1 MRGLGKGRAAIAA
14 TLAVAGAM
22 FVAPAAEAAVVTGTP
37 LVGYQP
43 NNTVRDMIVVGNTA
57 YIGGSFT
64 ALTPPGGGTAVTRN
78 HVAAI
83 NMTTGALLPWNPN
96 VNGTV
101 YSILPVGGNVYL
113 GGSFTTV
120 GGVTH
125 KNIAEVNNTTGALI
139 TAFANTSRPN
149 KAVRAMVIANGNLYV
164 GGAFTSPRS
173 YLMELNATTNA
184 YIPTWQPVVDAEVRA
199 LATDTSQTRIV
210 EGGFQ
215 QCPTGSACDGRI
227 AIGAVTTTDGSFLP
241 FAYHGPPT
249 FIPPPGFPYRPFQ
262 VIGFA
267 QDGDTLFA
275 EGTGN
280 GGTVLSLNMQDG
292 TMNWQAGFN
301 GNIVGIAQTD
311 GVVYAGGH
319 YSTYCGPVPGNNFF
333 CAGRPGSAARAK
345 LSAFD
350 EATGDLQP
358 WAPTV
363 NTALGI
369 EAVGAD
375 QGRVA
380 VGGEFT
386 RISGVAVS
394 HFARFAP

>member
-1 MRGLGKGRAAIAA
+1 M
-14 TLAVAGAM
+14 M
-22 FVAPAAEAAVVTGTP
+22 VAPAAEAAVVTQTP

-64 ALTPPGGGTAVTRN
+64 ALTPAGGGAAVTRN

-83 NMTTGALLPWNPN
+83 DMTTGALLPWNPN
-96 VNGTV
+96 ASGVV
-101 YSILPVGGNVYL
+101 YSILPVGNNVYL
-113 GGSFTTV
+113 GGSFTTM
-120 GGVTH
+120 GGATH
-125 KNIAEVNNTTGALI
+125 KNIAEVNNTTGAVV
-139 TAFANTSRPN
+139 TAFANSSKPN
-149 KAVRAMVIANGNLYV
+149 KAVRAMVIANGNLYI
-164 GGAFTSPRS
+164 GGAFTKPRN
-173 YLMELNATTNA
+173 YMAEVNATTNA
-184 YIPTWQPVVDAEVRA
+184 YISTWAPVVDGEVRA

-215 QCPTGSACDGRI
+215 QCAVGSGCDGRI
-227 AIGAVTTTDGSFLP
+227 GIGAVNTTDGSFVP

-267 QDGDTLFA
+267 QDGNTLFA
-275 EGTGN
+275 AGTGN
-280 GGTVLSLNMQDG
+280 GGTALSLNMEDG
-292 TMNWQAGFN
+292 TLNWQAGFN
-301 GNIVGIAQTD
+301 GNIVGIGETD

-333 CAGRPGSAARAK
+333 CAGRPGSADRAK

-350 EATGDLQP
+350 EGTGALQT

-375 QGRVA
+375 LGRVA

-386 RISGVAVS
+386 RISGVNVN
-394 HFARFAP
+394 HFARFQE

>member
-1 MRGLGKGRAAIAA
+1 MRRLGKGRAAIAA

-22 FVAPAAEAAVVTGTP
+22 FVAPAAEAAVVTQTP

-64 ALTPPGGGTAVTRN
+64 ALTPAGGGTAVTRN

-96 VNGTV
+96 VSGTV
-101 YSILPVGGNVYL
+101 YNILPAGNNVYL

-120 GGVTH
+120 GGATH
-125 KNIAEVNNTTGALI
+125 KNIAEVNNTTGAVV
-139 TAFANTSRPN
+139 TAFANSSRPN
-149 KAVRAMVIANGNLYV
+149 KAVRAMVIAGGNLYV

-173 YLMELNATTNA
+173 YMMEVDATTNA
-184 YIPTWQPVVDAEVRA
+184 YIPTWAPVVDAEVRA

-215 QCPTGSACDGRI
+215 QCPTGSGCDGRI
-227 AIGAVTTTDGSFLP
+227 GIGAVNTTDGAFLP

-262 VIGFA
+262 VINFA
-267 QDGDTLFA
+267 QDGNTLFA
-275 EGTGN
+275 AGTGN
-280 GGTVLSLNMQDG
+280 GGTVLSLNMEDG
-292 TMNWQAGFN
+292 TLNWQGGYN
-301 GNIVGIAQTD
+301 GNIVGIGVTD
-311 GVVYAGGH
+311 GIVYAGGH

-333 CAGRPGSAARAK
+333 CAGRPGSADRSK
-345 LSAFD
+345 LSALD
-350 EATGDLQP
+350 EATGALQP

-375 QGRVA
+375 LGRVA

-386 RISGVAVS
+386 RISGVAVN
-394 HFARFAP
+394 HFARFQQ

>member
-1 MRGLGKGRAAIAA
+1 M
-14 TLAVAGAM
+14 V
-22 FVAPAAEAAVVTGTP
+22 
-37 LVGYQP
+37 
-43 NNTVRDMIVVGNTA
+43 VVGNTA

-64 ALTPPGGGTAVTRN
+64 ALTPAGGGTAVTRN

-101 YSILPVGGNVYL
+101 YTILPAGNNVYL

-125 KNIAEVNNTTGALI
+125 KNIAEVNNTNGALI

-149 KAVRAMVIANGNLYV
+149 KAVRAMVIANGNLYI
-164 GGAFTSPRS
+164 GGAFTRPRN
-173 YLMELNATTNA
+173 YMAELNATTNT
-184 YIPTWQPVVDAEVRA
+184 YIPTWAPVVDAEVRA

-215 QCPTGSACDGRI
+215 QCPVGSGCDGRI
-227 AIGAVTTTDGSFLP
+227 GIGAVNTTDGSFVP
-241 FAYHGPPT
+241 FAYSGPPT

-262 VIGFA
+262 VIQMA
-267 QDGDTLFA
+267 QDGNTLFA
-275 EGTGN
+275 SGTGN
-280 GGTVLSLNMQDG
+280 GGTALSLNMEDG
-292 TMNWQAGFN
+292 TLNWQAGFN
-301 GNIVGIAQTD
+301 GNVVGIGVTD

-333 CAGRPGSAARAK
+333 CAGRPGSAARTK
-345 LSAFD
+345 LAAFD
-350 EATGDLQP
+350 EATGALET
-358 WAPTV
+358 WAPSV

-375 QGRVA
+375 LGRVA

-386 RISGVAVS
+386 RISGVNVN
-394 HFARFAP
+394 HFARFQQ